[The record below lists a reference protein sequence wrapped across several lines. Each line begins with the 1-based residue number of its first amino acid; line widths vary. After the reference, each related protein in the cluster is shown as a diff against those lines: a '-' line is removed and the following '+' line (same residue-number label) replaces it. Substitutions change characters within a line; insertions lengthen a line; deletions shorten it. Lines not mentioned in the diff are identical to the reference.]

1 MSSIKQNAQKLI
13 RDAAKRIGYS
23 ELMTEEFLAP
33 DMVASFQL
41 VLEGDDGSVDTYP
54 AWRAQ
59 HNNLRGPY
67 KGGLRFYPDVN
78 ADEVQGLAT
87 LMTLKCALAGIPFG
101 GGKGGIQIN
110 PKQLSEDELQ
120 RLSHQFGRALAPIIG
135 PQRDVP
141 APDVNTNAQ
150 IMEWLAEG
158 YEAVTGSDGQQS
170 FTGKAVD
177 NGGSEGREQAT
188 GYGGF
193 IVTDQIIEDLDLDAP
208 SYAVQGVG
216 NVGQWFA
223 KTVADK
229 QPDWQLRALSDSS
242 STISNK
248 STIDIEQ
255 ALNSK
260 LDGSLADTP
269 DSDASDPGDII
280 GADVDILVLAAVE
293 NAITADNIDQVQAK
307 VIVELANSPIG
318 DDVYDQ
324 LVNSGVVI
332 IPDIL
337 ANAGG
342 VIVSYF
348 EWQQNQSDEQWT
360 EGDVLNKLDEYLTDA
375 TRQVEQIADTDTIHL
390 KDAALTVALTR
401 LLGEV

>member
-348 EWQQNQSDEQWT
+348 EWQQNQSDEHWT
-360 EGDVLNKLDEYLTDA
+360 EGDVLDKLDEYLTDA